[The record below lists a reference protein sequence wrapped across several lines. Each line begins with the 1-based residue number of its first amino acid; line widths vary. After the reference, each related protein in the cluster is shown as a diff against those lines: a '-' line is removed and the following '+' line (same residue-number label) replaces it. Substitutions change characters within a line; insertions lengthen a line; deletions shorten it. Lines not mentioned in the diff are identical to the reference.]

1 MKKVDRREKV
11 DKATISK
18 EEMKR
23 MKNGNAVGP
32 NDVPVEVRR
41 CLLLFST
48 STYSAQLHFTLLQ
61 SISIRIECHLMSL
74 GSL

>member
-1 MKKVDRREKV
+1 M

-32 NDVPVEVRR
+32 NDVPGEVRR
-41 CLLLFST
+41 CLFST

-74 GSL
+74 ESL